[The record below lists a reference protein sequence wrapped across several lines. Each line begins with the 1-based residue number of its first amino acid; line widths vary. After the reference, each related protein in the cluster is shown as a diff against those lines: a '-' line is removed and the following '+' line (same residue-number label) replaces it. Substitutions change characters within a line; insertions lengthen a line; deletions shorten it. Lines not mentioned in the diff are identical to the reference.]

1 MIRPGRRLSDPGAQ
15 QERTSLAW
23 TRTCLAYLTCCLLCE
38 RLATRTPLP
47 VAYLALAGT
56 AAAMS
61 VLGTALLRERQRA
74 NALTAGDPVPLPVEA
89 LILTAMTVGLGA
101 VATAII
107 VVSG

>member
-1 MIRPGRRLSDPGAQ
+1 MTRPGRRLSDPGAQ

-23 TRTCLAYLTCCLLCE
+23 TRTCLAYLACCLLCE
-38 RLATRTPLP
+38 RLATRTLP

-74 NALTAGDPVPLPVEA
+74 TALTAGDPVPLPVEA
-89 LILTAMTVGLGA
+89 LILTAMTVLLGA